1 MPTQSTLI
9 TIILGA
15 SIGALVFAVGLA
27 RWVLARPTGTP
38 DMRRIS
44 DAIQEGAE
52 AYLAR
57 QYKTISVLA
66 VLVAILLAFGYG
78 VLRTSAPGDPVSNRT
93 ALAIYI
99 TLSFLLGALSSGIA
113 GFMGMWVSIRA
124 NIRVAAAATT
134 SLHAALQTALRGGAV
149 SGLFTVAMSLL
160 GVGGSLRF
168 PMLAPAGADAARGQR
183 DSFSSSASASA
194 PRCWRCLCV
203 SAAASTPR
211 PRTSARTWWARSKLE
226 FRRTIRATRR

>member
-1 MPTQSTLI
+1 MQPSQSTLI

-15 SIGALVFAVGLA
+15 SIGALVFAVLLA
-27 RWVLARPTGTP
+27 KWVLARPTGTP
-38 DMRRIS
+38 EMRKIS

-66 VLVAILLAFGYG
+66 VLVALLLAVGYG
-78 VLRTSAPGDPVSNRT
+78 VLRKSVPTDPVSSST

-134 SLHAALQTALRGGAV
+134 SLNAALQTALRGGAV

-160 GVGGSLRF
+160 GVGGLFAILST
-168 PMLAPAGADAARGQR
+168 LAPAGMDAAVWATKIPFLIVGYGFGA
-183 DSFSSSASASA
+183 SFVG
-194 PRCWRCLCV
+194 V
-203 SAAASTPR
+203 SD
-211 PRTSARTWWARSKLE
+211 
-226 FRRTIRATRR
+226 

>member
-1 MPTQSTLI
+1 MPSQSTLI

-38 DMRRIS
+38 EMRKIS

-66 VLVAILLAFGYG
+66 VLVAALLAVGYG
-78 VLRTSAPGDPVSNRT
+78 VLRTSAPTDPVSSRT

-134 SLHAALQTALRGGAV
+134 LAQRRAADGAPRGRGVRAV
-149 SGLFTVAMSLL
+149 HRRDV
-160 GVGGSLRF
+160 
-168 PMLAPAGADAARGQR
+168 AARRRRAVRRPLGAHAGR
-183 DSFSSSASASA
+183 R
-194 PRCWRCLCV
+194 RCGECGR
-203 SAAASTPR
+203 R
-211 PRTSARTWWARSKLE
+211 RFRS
-226 FRRTIRATRR
+226 